1 MEKEISLTVVIG
13 IVLIALAAVIV
24 LSFSVFSIMKNTAN
38 EGVQQQQQVTTQ
50 FEDLSINS
58 FNDTRVKGREV
69 LSFIN
74 TAKQENY
81 VVLINT
87 TKMNKDN
94 VVSKDKDCY
103 VQIIGDKAYI
113 NYCSVLLNSKDNT
126 ESVKTLKGSP
136 VSQMDIALFE
146 ERDGVYYTDTSFD
159 LDSNGFIVTDYD
171 LHNLNVDSAIEY
183 ISDNSDFDA
192 HLVKDAAGVVIGIC
206 VEQIN
211 I

>member
-13 IVLIALAAVIV
+13 IVLIALATVIV

-38 EGVQQQQQVTTQ
+38 EGVQQQQQVTMQ

-74 TAKQENY
+74 TVKQKNY

-103 VQIIGDKAYI
+103 VQIIGDKVYI
-113 NYCSVLLNSKDNT
+113 NYCSVLLNSQDNT
-126 ESVKTLKGSP
+126 ESVKTLKGSS

>member
-13 IVLIALAAVIV
+13 VVLIALATVIV

-74 TAKQENY
+74 TVKQKNY

-103 VQIIGDKAYI
+103 VQIIGDKVYI
-113 NYCSVLLNSKDNT
+113 NYCSVLLNSQDNT
-126 ESVKTLKGSP
+126 ESVKTLKGSS

-146 ERDGVYYTDTSFD
+146 EREGVYYTDTSFD